1 MASVP
6 RFLLERCHTMWR
18 HGDVMI
24 AAVERIPAD
33 AKKLPHRILAKGEI
47 TGHAHRLGESDD
59 VALFEADGQSFLAVL
74 SGAATVLHE
83 EHHAI
88 RLPQGNYRFWIQ
100 REYTPAEIV
109 RVRD

>member
-1 MASVP
+1 
-6 RFLLERCHTMWR
+6 MWR

-24 AAVERIPAD
+24 EAVKRIPAG

-47 TGHAHRLGESDD
+47 TGHSHRLADD
-59 VALFEADGQSFLAVL
+59 DDATLFEADGQLYL
-74 SGAATVLHE
+74 SVQSGTATLLHE
-83 EHHAI
+83 EHHPI
-88 RLPQGNYRFWIQ
+88 QLPQGSYRTWIQ